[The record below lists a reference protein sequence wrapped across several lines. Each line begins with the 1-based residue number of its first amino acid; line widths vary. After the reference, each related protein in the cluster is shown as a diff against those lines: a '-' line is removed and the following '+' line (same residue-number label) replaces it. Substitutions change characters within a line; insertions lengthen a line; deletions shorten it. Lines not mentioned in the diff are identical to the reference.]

1 MKARRFLLPLI
12 PVASFLLAWELA
24 ARFGAIN
31 AALFPPPTAI
41 LRQLALLHARQMPER
56 SLLLTHIGASL
67 QRVFAAAAIGTGLGI
82 LGGLLMGASRLV
94 YRLAEPI
101 ITVLMPIPGIAQ
113 APLFIVWLG
122 FGDPTIITIGAI
134 AAFFPI
140 AFNTSAGVRSIDP
153 QLIRAAQIMGT
164 SRIRILSSV
173 YLPWSAGHLLAGL
186 KLGWARCWRTVI
198 AVEFVAAASW
208 GLGYMIWDAAEYIRS
223 GVVYGG
229 ILMLMLIYF
238 VIERAL
244 FGNVERWTVKR
255 WGMIRS

>member
-1 MKARRFLLPLI
+1 MKARRVLLPLI

-41 LRQLALLHARQMPER
+41 LRQLALLHTRQLPER
-56 SLLLTHIGASL
+56 SLLLTHIGESL
-67 QRVFAAAAIGTGLGI
+67 RRVFVAAVIGTAFGI
-82 LGGLLMGASRLV
+82 AGGLLMGASRWAH
-94 YRLAEPI
+94 RLLDPI
-101 ITVLMPIPGIAQ
+101 ITVMMPIPGIAQ

-122 FGDPTIITIGAI
+122 FGDPTIITVGAI
-134 AAFFPI
+134 ATFFPI
-140 AFNTSAGVRSIDP
+140 AFSTAAGVRSIDP
-153 QLIRAAQIMGT
+153 QLVRAAQIMGT
-164 SRIRILSSV
+164 GSLGTLLRV
-173 YLPWSAGHLLAGL
+173 YFPWSAGHLLAGL

-229 ILMLMLIYF
+229 ILLLMLIYF
-238 VIERAL
+238 VIERSL
-244 FGNVERWTVKR
+244 FGTIERFTVRR
-255 WGMIRS
+255 WGMVHS